1 MFRLLVSLLL
11 SSSLARAGINTDITV
26 NLEEPKP
33 VEEAAY
39 SGISNLRGWA
49 VAPSGIARVEIY
61 IDGDYAFD
69 VPMGGM
75 RGDVGAVFPDYVGSD
90 TSGFSMAFNYKNL
103 PPGTYSM
110 TAKAVANDGDYNEA
124 TVSFTTTRFIST
136 YIAQPTDIDFTSTE
150 QVYVGERAFQMKGV
164 TIEGRKWDIGFIW
177 DAATQGMEMMSI
189 QESSDVRTQ
198 SSEH

>member
-1 MFRLLVSLLL
+1 MVRLSIMLLFA
-11 SSSLARAGINTDITV
+11 SSLAHADLNTDITV

-49 VAPSGIARVEIY
+49 VAPSGIERVEIY

-69 VPMGGM
+69 VPMGGA
-75 RGDVGAVFPDYVGSD
+75 RGDVGSAYPDYVGSD
-90 TSGFSMAFNYKNL
+90 KSGFSMAFNYKNL

-110 TAKAVANDGDYNEA
+110 TAKAIANDGNYNEA

-136 YIAQPTDIDFTSTE
+136 YISQPTDIDFTSTE
-150 QVYVGERAFQMKGV
+150 QVFVGERAFQMKGV
-164 TIEGRKWDIGFIW
+164 TIEGKKWDIGFIW

-189 QESSDVRTQ
+189 QESDSN
-198 SSEH
+198 

>member
-1 MFRLLVSLLL
+1 MVRLGILLL
-11 SSSLARAGINTDITV
+11 FASPLAHADLNTEITV

-49 VAPSGIARVEIY
+49 VAPSGIERIEIY

-69 VPMGGM
+69 VPMGGA
-75 RGDVGAVFPDYVGSD
+75 RGDVGAAYPDYVGSD
-90 TSGFSMAFNYKNL
+90 KSGFSMAFNYKKL

-110 TAKAVANDGDYNEA
+110 TAKALANDGDYNEA

-150 QVYVGERAFQMKGV
+150 QVYVGERAFQLKGV
-164 TIEGRKWDIGFIW
+164 TIEGKKWDIGFIW
-177 DAATQGMEMMSI
+177 DRATQGMEMMSI
-189 QESSDVRTQ
+189 QESAAN
-198 SSEH
+198 

>member
-1 MFRLLVSLLL
+1 MVRLSVLLLLVS
-11 SSSLARAGINTDITV
+11 SLANADLNTDITV

-33 VEEAAY
+33 VEDAAY

-49 VAPSGIARVEIY
+49 VAPAGVARVEIY
-61 IDGDYAFD
+61 IDGNYAFD
-69 VPMGGM
+69 VPMGGA
-75 RGDVGAVFPDYVGSD
+75 RGDVGAAFPDYVDSD
-90 TSGFSMAFNYKNL
+90 KSGFSMAFNYKNL
-103 PPGTYSM
+103 PPDSYSM
-110 TAKAVANDGDYNEA
+110 TAKAIANDGDYNEV

-164 TIEGRKWDIGFIW
+164 TIEGKKWDIGFIW

-189 QESSDVRTQ
+189 KESANN
-198 SSEH
+198 